1 MISAMDVSFR
11 PFVPNS
17 FMAEL
22 IIVVFDFSFF
32 ASRLL
37 SLISKKITCLKN
49 EYRSFFILYYNIDW
63 TFSQMIRSN
72 FHSYFEEV
80 FA

>member
-1 MISAMDVSFR
+1 
-11 PFVPNS
+11 
-17 FMAEL
+17 MAEL

-37 SLISKKITCLKN
+37 SLISKKISCLKN
-49 EYRSFFILYYNIDW
+49 EYRSLFTLYYDIDW
-63 TFSQMIRSN
+63 TFSQIIRSD
-72 FHSYFEEV
+72 FHSYFAEV